1 MSAGLQAGRFEGE
14 GEEAMVSIKSCI
26 IVSSILVLSL
36 SAWRGTAAEEPI
48 LLWPGLAPGETGD
61 IGPEQEQPKRP
72 GDNTIRLTNV
82 TRPSLEVFPVPR
94 EKNTGAAVVICPGGG
109 YGILAYNK
117 EGTEVAEWL
126 NTIGVTG
133 IVLKYRVPARKDRA
147 RYEAPLQDAQ
157 RALGIVRQRA
167 GSLKIDPQ
175 RVGILGFSAGGH
187 LSATLSNQYEKRT
200 YPRVDEADDL
210 SCRPDFA
217 LLIYPAYLV
226 ERKADTTLAPEL
238 KVTSKTPP
246 TFLAQTEDDG
256 VRVECSLFYY
266 LALKNAKVPA
276 EMHLYPDGG
285 HGYGL
290 RPSAHNVSTWP
301 QRAGEWLRALGV
313 LEPGPPAAP

>member
-1 MSAGLQAGRFEGE
+1 MRRLQHRLDLFA
-14 GEEAMVSIKSCI
+14 
-26 IVSSILVLSL
+26 ILTLSL
-36 SAWRGTAAEEPI
+36 ALSASRGSAADEPI
-48 LLWPGLAPGETGD
+48 MLWPGAAPGETGET
-61 IGPEQEQPKRP
+61 GPEQEQPKRP
-72 GDNTIRLTNV
+72 GDTTIRLTNV
-82 TRPSLEVFPVPR
+82 TRPSLEVFPAPR
-94 EKNTGAAVVICPGGG
+94 ATNTGAAVVICPGGA
-109 YGILAYNK
+109 YSILAYNK

-133 IVLKYRVPARKDRA
+133 IVLKYRVPARKGRE

-167 GSLKIDPQ
+167 GSWKIDPE

-187 LSATLSNQYEKRT
+187 LAATLSNQYEKRT
-200 YPRVDEADDL
+200 YPRVDDADDV

-226 ERKADTTLAPEL
+226 ERKGENTLAPEL

-266 LALKNAKVPA
+266 LALKNARVPA

-290 RPSAHNVSTWP
+290 RPSAHSVSSWP
-301 QRAGEWLRALGV
+301 RRAEEWLRALGV
-313 LEPGPPAAP
+313 LAAR